1 MNGETITHIAMRQ
14 AEIISDLSHLCS
26 DVINELAMYR
36 ETDAEEQRMEKI
48 MRGDTIESGRD
59 GDADII

>member
-26 DVINELAMYR
+26 DMINELSMYR
-36 ETDAEEQRMEKI
+36 ETDAEERRMEKI
-48 MRGDTIESGRD
+48 MRRDTIESGRD
-59 GDADII
+59 SDADII